1 MWCEMKEVKNSVSN
15 NLLGYLAL
23 YCYVYNLYLSLTQTY
38 MEEYEECK
46 GCWIDKT
53 PDLRIFKEEHPSK

>member
-38 MEEYEECK
+38 IEEYEECK
-46 GCWIDKT
+46 GC
-53 PDLRIFKEEHPSK
+53 